1 MKEGIEMEK
10 TPIDSRLEQKL
21 GFDRMRKAIADRCST
36 SYAADKVSE
45 ERFSSDADEIRR
57 RLLLTDEMR
66 LIVMFEESFPSN
78 GFVDC
83 LGFLKPLAQPLSGI
97 DLLSLRKLKT
107 MLETLSKII
116 SFFDGI
122 KDGIYPNLKKMSAG
136 IMQFHEIRRR
146 IDTILDRYGDVKDT
160 ASDGLFEIRRSMKE
174 KENAISRRIVSVL
187 KRAQEEGIVDS
198 DASISMRDGKMLI
211 PVPAGNKKKIQGFI
225 YDESAS
231 GKTAFVEPAEVVEL
245 DNQIKEL
252 KFAEGREILRILMDF
267 SDFLRPYVPDL
278 IGAAEYLGEIDF
290 LMAKAN
296 VALDIIA
303 GMPVI
308 SDNGELNLR
317 KARHPF
323 LEKALK
329 RENKEIV
336 PLTVTLTPKKHILL
350 ISGPNA
356 GGKSVCLKT
365 VGLLQYMFQWGM
377 PIPTSESSELPVF
390 DRIMVSIGDDQSI
403 DNDLSTY
410 SSFLADMKDMLAR
423 ADGKSLVLI
432 DEFGSGT
439 EPAAG
444 GAIAEAILNE
454 LDKRGTYGVI
464 TTHYTNLKLYAS
476 SGDTGVVNGAMMF
489 DVKNI
494 APLFKLEMGL
504 PGNSFAFELAR
515 KMGLPESII
524 KDAETRAG
532 EEFVGIERNLRRI
545 ARNRKAIDE
554 KLEKIRH
561 TDKTLESITEK
572 YQKELLDIKQIRKEI
587 LDQAHKEAEEIV
599 RGANRQI
606 ETTIRTIKEKQ
617 AEKAATHEARK
628 DLQDFVSALAKKKE
642 QEKQE
647 RDDYIEKKIRQID
660 ARRERERERKARR
673 AGEKERQAF
682 MEEQAEKERIEAFRN
697 APLKPGEKVRVK
709 SNGMVG
715 EVSQISSR
723 SITVNI
729 GNIVSKMSPD
739 KVERITSNE
748 FKSAV
753 KETARPVIARTDSS
767 ISERKL
773 NFHPEIDVR
782 GERVQDALDKVMRF
796 IDDAIMLNMGSVR
809 IIHGKGTGALREEI
823 QKFLRTTPG
832 VGKVSDE
839 QVQRWTA
846 RRRKRQGRKERM
858 KPADS

>member
-1 MKEGIEMEK
+1 MEK

-174 KENAISRRIVSVL
+174 KENAISRRIASVL

-476 SGDTGVVNGAMMF
+476 SSDTGVVNGAMMF

-673 AGEKERQAF
+673 AGEKERQAI

-839 QVQRWTA
+839 QVQFGGT
-846 RRRKRQGRKERM
+846 GVTIVTLE
-858 KPADS
+858 

>member
-1 MKEGIEMEK
+1 MEK

-78 GFVDC
+78 GFIDC

-136 IMQFHEIRRR
+136 IMQFPEIRRR
-146 IDTILDRYGDVKDT
+146 IDTILDRFGDVKDT
-160 ASDGLFEIRRSMKE
+160 ASDELFEIRRSMKE
-174 KENAISRRIVSVL
+174 KENAISRRIASVL

-587 LDQAHKEAEEIV
+587 LDQAHKEAE
-599 RGANRQI
+599 
-606 ETTIRTIKEKQ
+606 
-617 AEKAATHEARK
+617 
-628 DLQDFVSALAKKKE
+628 
-642 QEKQE
+642 
-647 RDDYIEKKIRQID
+647 
-660 ARRERERERKARR
+660 
-673 AGEKERQAF
+673 
-682 MEEQAEKERIEAFRN
+682 
-697 APLKPGEKVRVK
+697 
-709 SNGMVG
+709 
-715 EVSQISSR
+715 
-723 SITVNI
+723 
-729 GNIVSKMSPD
+729 
-739 KVERITSNE
+739 
-748 FKSAV
+748 
-753 KETARPVIARTDSS
+753 
-767 ISERKL
+767 
-773 NFHPEIDVR
+773 
-782 GERVQDALDKVMRF
+782 
-796 IDDAIMLNMGSVR
+796 
-809 IIHGKGTGALREEI
+809 
-823 QKFLRTTPG
+823 
-832 VGKVSDE
+832 
-839 QVQRWTA
+839 
-846 RRRKRQGRKERM
+846 
-858 KPADS
+858 